1 MKKIFSP
8 KLTLILVVTV
18 ICLFLVWP
26 TFKYFAFIATMGSD
40 DLTQEQID
48 RRNELLEHDRV
59 ITLGLDLQGGADFLL
74 AVDIERLAQRA
85 LENDTESL
93 RSSLQREGIDASLRP
108 VAESQTEL
116 YVGVKILDTANA
128 EVAAAVITSLLGGTS
143 VNLDPPPGNLAA
155 SLRSGDEARFYL
167 RRAQLN
173 QVTEDAMEAA
183 LGVVRR
189 RVDEFGLTQP
199 IVTRADA
206 DRIRVQIPGETNPE
220 QIRNNLLRTAFL
232 EFRLLHPNH
241 DSLIGDFIEGGSG
254 GILRDVG
261 TGIIKDEFLVE
272 VESPTAPGRMIKRLA
287 DDIPNVPAGYVLRL
301 GRKTTVDPTTGNVI
315 ESETIDNL
323 VYLVEARAELTGDSL
338 RRASAFTDIQDF
350 ENPIKV
356 SIEFDNRGAIT
367 FGRLTED
374 NVGHRFAILLDDV
387 VYSAPNI
394 REPIRGG
401 RASISGGF
409 TQAEARDLST
419 VLKAGAL
426 PAPLRVIEEN
436 LVGASLGADSIRDS
450 GKALMIGGFLI
461 ICLMVTIYVTCGVIS
476 IIAMALNL
484 LLILAILSLMGA
496 TLTLSGIGG
505 ILLTMGFA
513 VDANILIYERLREEL
528 DSGKPLRAA
537 INAAFGR
544 AFSVI
549 FDANLTSLMPALV
562 LVLFEVVDGSVR
574 GFWTALAIGLIANL
588 YTGIVVTRVLIE
600 TYYQQVRSLN
610 VGKIRLLK
618 GVKIN
623 WMGYRKVGIVVS
635 GSLVIVV
642 AGYLSIWGP
651 SFGIDFTG
659 GVLSTVEVEA
669 TESADQQRL
678 VTLFSEDFTDV
689 RVIKVVNKDQWQIT
703 LPQEANPVT
712 GVVPDLEEIQETLRA
727 RLATFERPTQVLSSQ
742 SVDPLVG
749 REFKFVAILSIIV
762 ACGVILT
769 YIAFR
774 FQWIFGAGAILA
786 LTHDVVLA
794 LGVFKLLGHSLTL
807 DIVSGLL
814 IILGY
819 SVNDTIVV
827 FDRIREKMQERLSAN
842 VSDVINMGINET
854 LSRTVLT
861 SGSTFLVIS
870 VMYFFGGAGLS
881 DFALILMLGI
891 IFGTYSSIFVAS
903 ALVCTYLQ
911 KTGRTTVIAAK
922 KATTRVAVKKKKA
935 PTQV

>member
-1 MKKIFSP
+1 MKKIFTP
-8 KLTLILVVTV
+8 KFNLILVITV
-18 ICLFLVWP
+18 ICLYLTWP
-26 TFKYFAFIATMGSD
+26 TFKYFAFIATLGTD
-40 DLTQEQID
+40 EITQEQIE

-59 ITLGLDLQGGADFLL
+59 IKLGLDLQGGADFLL

-93 RSSLQREGIDASLRP
+93 RSNLQREGIDASLRP
-108 VAESQTEL
+108 VAESETEL
-116 YVGVKILDTANA
+116 YVGVQILDTANA
-128 EVAAAVITSLLGGTS
+128 ELAAAVLTDLLRGP
-143 VNLDPPPGNLAA
+143 NLNLEPPPGNLAA
-155 SLRSGDEARFYL
+155 ALRSGDEVRFYL

-173 QVTEDAMEAA
+173 RVTEDAMEAA

-241 DSLIGDFIEGGSG
+241 DSLIGDFVQG
-254 GILRDVG
+254 GILPDVG
-261 TGIIKDEFLVE
+261 TGIIRDEFLVE

-287 DDIPNVPAGYVLRL
+287 EDIPNIPAGYVLRL

-323 VYLVEARAELTGDSL
+323 VYIVESRSDLTGDSL

-356 SIEFDNRGAIT
+356 SIEFDNRGAQI

-374 NVGHRFAILLDDV
+374 NVGHRFAIILDDV

-461 ICLMVTIYVTCGVIS
+461 ICLMVTIYITCGVVS
-476 IIAMALNL
+476 IIAMSLNL

-600 TYYQQVRSLN
+600 TYYQQARKLS

-618 GVKIN
+618 GVKIP
-623 WMGYRKVGIVVS
+623 WMNFRKVGIVVS
-635 GSLVIVV
+635 GSLTILV
-642 AGYLSIWGP
+642 AGYLTIWGP

-659 GVLSTVEVEA
+659 GVLSTVEVQQ
-669 TESADQQRL
+669 TDSGDQQRL
-678 VTLFSEDFTDV
+678 VTLFSDEFTDV

-703 LPQEANPVT
+703 LPQEPNPQT
-712 GVVPDLEEIQETLRA
+712 GIVPELEDIQATLQA
-727 RLATFERPTQVLSSQ
+727 KLATFEKPAQILSSQ
-742 SVDPLVG
+742 SVDPVVG
-749 REFKFVAILSIIV
+749 REFKFVAIWSIIV

-769 YIAFR
+769 YVAFR

-794 LGVFKLLGHSLTL
+794 LGIFKMLGHSLTL
-807 DIVSGLL
+807 DIVSALL

-827 FDRIREKMQERLSAN
+827 FDRIREKMQEKLSAN
-842 VSDVINMGINET
+842 ITDVINAGINET

-861 SGSTFLVIS
+861 SGSTFLVIF
-870 VMYFFGGAGLS
+870 VMYLFGGAGLS
-881 DFALILMLGI
+881 DFALILLIGI
-891 IFGTYSSIFVAS
+891 IVGTYSSIFVSS

-922 KATTRVAVKKKKA
+922 KATTRVAVPKKKKLPA
-935 PTQV
+935 AN